1 MPKRRDEHHIE
12 LVYGALDMLIL
23 RTLRW
28 GPTHGHG
35 IAKSIERMSEDALRV
50 DHGSLYPALQRL
62 LQESWITAAW
72 GLSENNQRARYYR
85 LTPAGKRKLVR
96 ETSRWERFVR
106 AITGVLA
113 PAKPDEGH

>member
-1 MPKRRDEHHIE
+1 MPERRDNDRIE

-62 LQESWITAAW
+62 LQEGWITAAW
-72 GLSENNQRARYYR
+72 KQSENNQRARYYR
-85 LTPAGKRKLVR
+85 LTAAGRRKLVR

-113 PAKPDEGH
+113 PAKPSEGR